1 MRRRNFI
8 QLTSATIF
16 LVPLLSCNGNNKGSS
31 QVDIPH
37 GTKFLFAGD
46 SITGAMRD
54 VRFEDKPNNIYGLG
68 NGFVSAVTGELLRA
82 YPLADLHFYNRGIA
96 GIKTPELLDRWDK
109 SCLNLQPDVVTI
121 MVGAVDYIQ
130 TVRRGYE
137 GTLDLF
143 QSSLDQIL
151 ARTQKALP
159 QTQLIVMEPYLLDV
173 SPMITAE
180 VKEGFLPYQQ
190 VVKALSQKYKA
201 IYIETQIPLEAAAS
215 KNSAAYW
222 CSDGI
227 HPSPAGISLLADLW
241 TDGLAGR

>member
-1 MRRRNFI
+1 MRRRDFI
-8 QLTSATIF
+8 HLTSATMF
-16 LVPLLSCNGNNKGSS
+16 LAPLFSCNGNSKAFS
-31 QVDIPH
+31 QIDIPH

-54 VRFEDKPNNIYGLG
+54 VRFEDKPNNIYALG
-68 NGFVSAVTGELLRA
+68 NGFVSAVTGELLRK
-82 YPLADLHFYNRGIA
+82 YPEGGLQFYNRGIA

-109 SCLNLQPDVVTI
+109 SCLNLEPDMVTI

-137 GTLDLF
+137 GTLGLF
-143 QSSLDQIL
+143 QRSLDQLL

-159 QTQLIVMEPYLLDV
+159 QAQLILMEPYLLHV
-173 SPMITAE
+173 PPMITAK
-180 VKEGFLPYQQ
+180 VKEGIIPYQQ
-190 VVKALSQKYKA
+190 VVKTLSQKYKT
-201 IYIETQIPLEAAAS
+201 IYIETQKPLELAAQ

-227 HPSPAGISLLADLW
+227 HPSPAGIKLLTDLW
-241 TDGLAGR
+241 KAGFYDL